1 MQSKINFFKKYKL
14 VLILLSLICFFVYAL
29 AFHVKKPDS
38 LAINIGQ
45 NTIRAKV
52 ADTEHLRSMGLS
64 YTEKIDDNVG
74 MLFVFDDVSTKN
86 FWMRGMYFNIDII
99 WIDENK
105 QVVGFF
111 ENVSKDTFNQKNPE
125 QSKIFR
131 SPVNTKYVLEVNA
144 GTIEKLK
151 IKTGDNLDFSY

>member
-14 VLILLSLICFFVYAL
+14 VFILLALISFFIYAL
-29 AFHVKKPDS
+29 AFHVKKTDTVY
-38 LAINIGQ
+38 INLGQ

-64 YTEKIDDNVG
+64 YTEKIDDNAG
-74 MLFVFDDVSTKN
+74 MLFIFDEVGTKN
-86 FWMRGMYFNIDII
+86 FWMRGMYFDIDII

-111 ENVSKDTFNQKNPE
+111 ENVKKESFNQQNPE
-125 QSKIFR
+125 LSKIYK
-131 SPVNTKYVLEVNA
+131 SPDNTKYVLEVNA
-144 GTIEKLK
+144 GVIERLK
-151 IKTGDNLDFSY
+151 VKTGDTLNF